1 MGMAASQA
9 RLLSMTARISN
20 NEFEQQAIA
29 YSKQRL
35 ADDSSRVNDAYLEAL
50 NKTQFQVLTGY
61 NGAEACYEDLTYNQ
75 ITGCNKIANGKQYIV
90 KNNKGKVLVSEA
102 IAEAFEKNNG
112 DYNKFLRDLGYRQA
126 NINVKNHTESVEAIH
141 EAWDKYLNTVGK
153 SINDADNQHI
163 LGFGYTSF
171 GDESFNGYPTYNTAT
186 GTDSTGKA
194 YSLYKDEQGYYLTN
208 SVVVPKKNDDGKYE
222 CYYQTPE
229 QYGTDEYNKLE
240 DITYDDKTKKF
251 TYKNSDGT
259 TKQVD
264 VLYATQ
270 TDAGNAYVSENE
282 KNFLTLK
289 DEDSNL
295 YQSENGIYYTVK
307 DKFKALNFEG
317 TTQAQR
323 ELYDYALALTEAYY
337 DRANSNT
344 TGNPNLKYDA
354 EQINYYKNIFNE
366 MRTCGFTTLKKSY
379 AQKLIREEDVNKSSN
394 EDLFTGEHTMFND
407 AKWFVTQLK
416 AGALTISYYSA
427 AEKSFIGSSLYD
439 DESITEKE
447 DKAAI
452 AIAEQEYNSH
462 MDRIERQD
470 KEFDMQ
476 MNKLESEHNALQ
488 TEYESVAKIISKN
501 VETSYKTFS
510 A

>member
-20 NEFEQQAIA
+20 NEFEQQSIA

-75 ITGCNKIANGKQYIV
+75 ITGCNRVANGKQYIV

-126 NINVKNHTESVEAIH
+126 NIDVKNHTESVEAIH

-153 SINDADNQHI
+153 SINNADNQHI

-186 GTDSTGKA
+186 ATDATGNIS
-194 YSLYKDEQGYYLTN
+194 SLYKDEEGYYLTN
-208 SVVVPKKNDDGKYE
+208 SVVVAKEKEDGTYG
-222 CYYQTPE
+222 CYYQTPD
-229 QYGTDEYNKLE
+229 QYGSDEYYELE
-240 DITYDDKTKKF
+240 NVTYDDQTKKF
-251 TYKNSDGT
+251 TYTDTDN
-259 TKQVD
+259 TKQSVD
-264 VLYATQ
+264 LLYATQ

-289 DEDSNL
+289 DKNSNL

-307 DKFKALNFEG
+307 DEFKALNFEG

-379 AQKLIREEDVNKSSN
+379 AQNLDRAEDANKSSN
-394 EDLFTGEHTMFND
+394 VFTGENTMFND

>member
-20 NEFEQQAIA
+20 NEFEQQSIA

-102 IAEAFEKNNG
+102 IAEAFRKNNG

-126 NINVKNHTESVEAIH
+126 NIDVKNHTESVEAIH
-141 EAWDKYLNTVGK
+141 EAWDKYLNSVGK
-153 SINDADNQHI
+153 SINNPEDNQHI

-186 GTDSTGKA
+186 ATDSTGKT

-208 SVVVPKKNDDGKYE
+208 SVVIPKKNDDGEYE

-240 DITYDDKTKKF
+240 DITYNEDTKKF
-251 TYKNSDGT
+251 TYTNSDGT
-259 TKQVD
+259 TKQVA

-270 TDAGNAYVSENE
+270 TDAGNAYVSEDE
-282 KNFLTLK
+282 KNRLSK
-289 DEDSNL
+289 YGSQ
-295 YQSENGIYYTVK
+295 YKAENGILYAVK
-307 DKFKALNFEG
+307 DEFKALNFEG

-366 MRTCGFTTLKKSY
+366 MRTCGFTTLKESY
-379 AQKLIREEDVNKSSN
+379 AQNLERAEDANKSAN
-394 EDLFTGEHTMFND
+394 AFTGENTMFND

-488 TEYESVAKIISKN
+488 TEYESVSKIISKN
-501 VETSYKTFS
+501 VETSYKTFN